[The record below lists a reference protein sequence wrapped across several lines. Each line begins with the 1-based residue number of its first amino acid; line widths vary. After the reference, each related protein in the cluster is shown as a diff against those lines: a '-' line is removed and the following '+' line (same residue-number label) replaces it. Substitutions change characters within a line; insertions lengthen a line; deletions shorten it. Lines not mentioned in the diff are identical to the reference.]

1 MVFMCVTHQW
11 VSHMWK
17 KSSFLLAIVLELTT
31 GSSNMAVHHSDN
43 AGRWGLVP
51 KIQLPAFF
59 SLSGKPIRLQ
69 ARETETTCIF
79 CLFLV
84 AHFHTWAFGG
94 GESQEQCVSIQLP
107 AWACFPPLYYIGHLT
122 TEQLCHLHNDFLHVS
137 NGDMNTRDCF
147 ENSTWSSY

>member
-11 VSHMWK
+11 VSHMWQ
-17 KSSFLLAIVLELTT
+17 KSSFLLATVLELTT

-43 AGRWGLVP
+43 AGSRGLVP
-51 KIQLPAFF
+51 KIQLPAF
-59 SLSGKPIRLQ
+59 SLSGKPNRLQ

-79 CLFLV
+79 CLFPV
-84 AHFHTWAFGG
+84 AHSHTWALGRGG
-94 GESQEQCVSIQLP
+94 SREQCVSIQLP
-107 AWACFPPLYYIGHLT
+107 AWAYFPPLCYIGHLI
-122 TEQLCHLHNDFLHVS
+122 TEHLCHLHNDFIHLS